1 MGEMIKLNA
10 ATAALL
16 GMSTIGAMTGAER
29 AKGRYMRDGNGHPS
43 GGAQMSPEQL
53 AKQVSDAL
61 DAVKK
66 IADGAESEVK
76 RLGGLTE
83 ETKGKADQAL
93 LKFNVLDELKSRF
106 DDWEQKMTRP
116 GGAGLGEETKS
127 FGQQV
132 AEAGTEVFKGRAFSA
147 NDRLHVEL
155 KAITSANNSA
165 GGFIVSQRE
174 TEPVAMPK
182 RPDIIMRDLLT
193 VMPIDTGSVDYPKQ
207 SVRTNAAAPVAEGT
221 AKPYSNY
228 GWTRAT
234 APVRTIAHL
243 AKLTRQAM
251 DDAPRLQAE
260 VDAEMRYGL
269 ALAEDSQILLGDGTG
284 ENLLGLYPQ
293 ATAYAAPA
301 GISVTNPNKIDKL
314 RLALLQASLGLYPA
328 DAMVL
333 HETDWTDIELT
344 KDANGRYIFGNPTG
358 IAGPVL
364 WGKRVVPT
372 VSITV
377 GNFLVGA
384 FKIAATLYDRLKPE
398 VLISSENADDFEK
411 NLLTMRC
418 EERLALAVKRPA
430 ALIKGPFANE

>member
-1 MGEMIKLNA
+1 MTIKINA
-10 ATAALL
+10 ATAALI
-16 GMSTIGAMTGAER
+16 GMSALGGMTATER
-29 AKGRYMRDGNGHPS
+29 SKGRYMRDGTGHPQ
-43 GGAQMSPEQL
+43 GGATLTPEQL
-53 AKQVSDAL
+53 AKQVNDAL

-66 IADGAESEVK
+66 IADGAETEVK
-76 RLGGLTE
+76 RLGGLTD
-83 ETKGKADQAL
+83 ETKKAADAAL
-93 LKFNVLDELKSRF
+93 LKFNVLDELKARV
-106 DDWEQKMTRP
+106 DDMEQKMTRP
-116 GGAGLGEETKS
+116 GGAGLGDEVKS
-127 FGQQV
+127 FGVQV
-132 AEAGTEVFKGRAFSA
+132 SESDAIKLLARKEAPSA
-147 NDRLHVEL
+147 RIEL
-155 KAITSANNSA
+155 KAITTANNSA

-174 TEPVAMPK
+174 NEVVALPK

-207 SVRTNAAAPVAEGT
+207 VTRTNAAAPAAEGT

-243 AKLTRQAM
+243 AKLTRQAL

-260 VDAEMRYGL
+260 VDSEMRYGL
-269 ALAEDSQILLGDGTG
+269 ALAEDGQILLGDGTG

-293 ATAYAAPA
+293 ATAYVAPA
-301 GISVTNPNKIDKL
+301 GIDIAAPNKIDKL

-328 DAMVL
+328 DAIVL

-344 KDANGRYIFGNPTG
+344 KDANGRYIFANPTG
-358 IAGPVL
+358 VAGPLL
-364 WGKRVVPT
+364 WGKRVHST
-372 VSITV
+372 VSMSQ

-384 FKIAATLYDRLKPE
+384 FKVAATLYDRLKPE

-418 EERLALAVKRPA
+418 EERLGLAVKRPA
-430 ALIKGPFANE
+430 ALIKGPFANA

>member
-1 MGEMIKLNA
+1 MTIRLNA

-16 GMSTIGAMTGAER
+16 GMSALGGMTPTER
-29 AKGRYMRDGNGHPS
+29 AKGRYMRDGTGHPS
-43 GGAQMSPEQL
+43 GGATLTPEQL

-61 DAVKK
+61 EQVKK
-66 IADGAESEVK
+66 IADGAETEVK
-76 RLGGLTE
+76 RLGGLTD
-83 ETKGKADQAL
+83 ETKKSADAAL
-93 LKFNVLDELKSRF
+93 LKFNVLDELKARVE
-106 DDWEQKMTRP
+106 DMEQKMTRP
-116 GGAGLGEETKS
+116 GGAGLGDEIKS
-127 FGQQV
+127 FGMQV
-132 AEAGTEVFKGRAFSA
+132 SESEAIKLLAKKEAPSA
-147 NDRLHVEL
+147 RIEL
-155 KAITSANNSA
+155 KAITTANNSA

-174 TEPVAMPK
+174 TEPVSMPR
-182 RPDIIMRDLLT
+182 RPDLIMRDLLT

-243 AKLTRQAM
+243 AKLTRQAL

-293 ATAYAAPA
+293 ATAYVTPS
-301 GISVTNPNKIDKL
+301 GITLTDPNKIDKL

-328 DAMVL
+328 DGIVL

-344 KDANGRYIFGNPTG
+344 KDTNGRYIFANPVG
-358 IAGPVL
+358 VVGPVL
-364 WGKRVVPT
+364 WGKRVLPT
-372 VSITV
+372 VSMAQ

-384 FKIAATLYDRLKPE
+384 FKVAATLYDRLKPE

-418 EERLALAVKRPA
+418 EERLGLAVKRPA
-430 ALIKGPFANE
+430 ALIKGPFAN

>member
-1 MGEMIKLNA
+1 MRDLIKINA
-10 ATAALL
+10 ATAA
-16 GMSTIGAMTGAER
+16 TIGVSSLGAMSPAER
-29 AKGRYMRDGNGHPS
+29 AKGRYMRDGSGHPG
-43 GGAQMSPEQL
+43 GGATMTPEQL
-53 AKQVSDAL
+53 GKFVKDAL
-61 DAVKK
+61 EEVKK
-66 IADGAESEVK
+66 IADGAQSEVK
-76 RLGGLTE
+76 RLGDLLP
-83 ETKGKADQAL
+83 ETKANADQAL
-93 LKFNVLDELKSRF
+93 LKFNVLDELKARF
-106 DDWEQKMTRP
+106 DDMEQRMTRP
-116 GGAGLGEETKS
+116 GGAGLGDEAKS
-127 FGQQV
+127 FGMQV
-132 AEAGTEVFKGRAFSA
+132 SESDEIKSLASKERPSA
-147 NDRLHVEL
+147 RIEL
-155 KAITSANNSA
+155 KAITTANNSA

-174 TEPVAMPK
+174 TEPVSMPR

-207 SVRTNAAAPVAEGT
+207 SVRTNAAAPVAEGA

-243 AKLTRQAM
+243 AKLTRQAL

-260 VDAEMRYGL
+260 VDSEMRYGL

-293 ATAYAAPA
+293 ATAYVAPS
-301 GISVTNPNKIDKL
+301 GISITDPNKIDKL

-328 DAMVL
+328 DAIVL

-358 IAGPVL
+358 MAGPVL
-364 WGKRVVPT
+364 WGKRVLST
-372 VSITV
+372 VSMAQGT
-377 GNFLVGA
+377 FLVGA
-384 FKIAATLYDRLKPE
+384 FKVAATLYDRLKPE

-418 EERLALAVKRPA
+418 EERLGLAVKRPA
-430 ALIKGPFANE
+430 ALIKGPFANA

>member
-1 MGEMIKLNA
+1 MRDLIKINA

-16 GMSTIGAMTGAER
+16 GVSSLGAMSAAER
-29 AKGRYMRDGNGHPS
+29 SKGRYMRDGTGHPN
-43 GGAQMSPEQL
+43 GGGTMTPEQL
-53 AKQVSDAL
+53 GKYVKDAL
-61 DAVKK
+61 DEVKK
-66 IADGAESEVK
+66 IADGAETEVK
-76 RLGGLTE
+76 RFGDLTQ

-93 LKFNVLDELKSRF
+93 LKFNVLDELKGRV
-106 DDWEQKMTRP
+106 DDMEQRMTRP

-132 AEAGTEVFKGRAFSA
+132 AEDDGIKALASKERPSA
-147 NDRLHVEL
+147 RIEL
-155 KAITSANNSA
+155 KAITTANNSA
-165 GGFIVSQRE
+165 GGFIVSHRE
-174 TEPVAMPK
+174 TEAVSMPR

-207 SVRTNAAAPVAEGT
+207 SVRTNNAAPVAEGT

-243 AKLTRQAM
+243 AKLTRQAL

-260 VDAEMRYGL
+260 VDSEMRYGL
-269 ALAEDSQILLGDGTG
+269 ALAEDGQIILGDGTG

-293 ATAYAAPA
+293 ATAYVAPA
-301 GISVTNPNKIDKL
+301 GISITAPNKMDKL
-314 RLALLQASLGLYPA
+314 RLAMLQASLGLYPA
-328 DAMVL
+328 DAIVL

-344 KDANGRYIFGNPTG
+344 KDSNGRYIFANPTG
-358 IAGPVL
+358 VVGPIL
-364 WGKRVVPT
+364 WGKRVMPT
-372 VSITV
+372 VSMAQGT
-377 GNFLVGA
+377 FLVGA
-384 FKIAATLYDRLKPE
+384 FKVAVTLYDRLKPE

-430 ALIKGPFANE
+430 ALIKGPFANT

>member
-1 MGEMIKLNA
+1 MTIRLNA

-16 GMSTIGAMTGAER
+16 GMSALGGMTATER
-29 AKGRYMRDGNGHPS
+29 AKGRYMRDGTGHPN
-43 GGAQMSPEQL
+43 GGATLTPEQL

-61 DAVKK
+61 EQVKK
-66 IADGAESEVK
+66 IADGAETEVK
-76 RLGGLTE
+76 RLGGLTD
-83 ETKGKADQAL
+83 ETKKSADAAL
-93 LKFNVLDELKSRF
+93 LKFNVLDELKARVE
-106 DDWEQKMTRP
+106 DMEQKMTRP
-116 GGAGLGEETKS
+116 GGAGLGDEIKS
-127 FGQQV
+127 FGMQV
-132 AEAGTEVFKGRAFSA
+132 SESEAIKLLAKKEAPSA
-147 NDRLHVEL
+147 RIEL
-155 KAITSANNSA
+155 KAITTANNSA

-174 TEPVAMPK
+174 TEPVSMPR
-182 RPDIIMRDLLT
+182 RPDLIMRDLLT

-207 SVRTNAAAPVAEGT
+207 SVRTNAAAPTAEGT

-243 AKLTRQAM
+243 AKLTRQAL
-251 DDAPRLQAE
+251 DDAARLQAE

-293 ATAYAAPA
+293 ATAYVTPA
-301 GISVTNPNKIDKL
+301 GITLTDPNKIDKL

-328 DAMVL
+328 DGIVL

-344 KDANGRYIFGNPTG
+344 KDTNGRYIFANPVG
-358 IAGPVL
+358 VVGPVL
-364 WGKRVVPT
+364 WGKRVLPT
-372 VSITV
+372 VSMAQ

-384 FKIAATLYDRLKPE
+384 FKVAATLYDRLRPE

-418 EERLALAVKRPA
+418 EERLGLAVKRPA
-430 ALIKGPFANE
+430 ALIKGPFAN